1 MIEKIRKYIKKA
13 KNFLQEVWIEVN
25 PKVGK
30 VSWPAKKIILG
41 STIVVLITVA
51 IIALYIFI
59 VDMISAGI
67 MGVIIGR

>member
-1 MIEKIRKYIKKA
+1 MIEKIRKYIKKT

-25 PKVGK
+25 PRVGK

-41 STIVVLITVA
+41 STIVVLITVS

-67 MGVIIGR
+67 MGIIIGR